1 MVVFNGIL
9 WDFPS
14 SNDIIYGLFI
24 IIDILILYGYLSWGY
39 HWNMVFHGLM
49 IYSLVMTNVAVE
61 FSVAILNYQR
71 VYDVTWQCDMYIWYH
86 MITYGNIASVWVFLI
101 LICNM
106 CMYICVYLKN
116 IKTSYFTKALVRGK
130 GLPWW
135 IQPCWVYLHMLKL
148 GGPKRADAS

>member
-1 MVVFNGIL
+1 MVFNGIL

-49 IYSLVMTNVAVE
+49 IYSLVMTNVAVD

-71 VYDVTWQCDMYIWYH
+71 VYDVT
-86 MITYGNIASVWVFLI
+86 
-101 LICNM
+101 
-106 CMYICVYLKN
+106 
-116 IKTSYFTKALVRGK
+116 
-130 GLPWW
+130 
-135 IQPCWVYLHMLKL
+135 
-148 GGPKRADAS
+148 